1 MRSIKIALAL
11 VFVAASAHA
20 EPAVYPGLIPDYQ
33 KLEPSGAYVFNATD
47 GQWHANSSTNPL
59 YCSVPSGGSGG
70 AVTQGSPPWTFDLTK
85 LNGATVSASNPLP
98 VRSARCPSGAHLKS
112 VRAAPSGS
120 NVSLTLTGMCASGTC
135 DGCTVENIDATAACA
150 VAFNASDASAGRILY
165 SAAHPT
171 LDNSFDSWNFES
183 SVTSIRVATSGIS
196 DPESRTIGA
205 CDLQVTCCGQ

>member
-1 MRSIKIALAL
+1 MKWFALVIAL
-11 VFVAASAHA
+11 FVAT
-20 EPAVYPGLIPDYQ
+20 PAMAGSVNGVQQVGSSGPSTVSGTVAATQ
-33 KLEPSGAYVFNATD
+33 SGA
-47 GQWHANSSTNPL
+47 
-59 YCSVPSGGSGG
+59 
-70 AVTQGSPPWTFDLTK
+70 WTFDLTK